1 MDDAF
6 LQMLR
11 DWQTYYF
18 LTGSASAGLIGL
30 LFVAVSLATTVVT
43 PTSTTGTTE
52 GVHTWATPI
61 IVHFSGALFI
71 SALLIMPTL
80 TPASLG
86 VILTLAAI
94 ACLVY
99 LARTAVRLGR
109 QQSSYPVDTGDW
121 IWNIVIPV
129 AGHLLILGTALT
141 LLANTSQ
148 NLNAVAV
155 AVAALIATG
164 IRNTWDLTVWLAAQ
178 RGGG

>member
-30 LFVAVSLATTVVT
+30 LFVAISLGTGIASSDPTVATKA
-43 PTSTTGTTE
+43 
-52 GVHTWATPI
+52 WATPI

-80 TPASLG
+80 TPSALG
-86 VILTLAAI
+86 SVLTLAAI

-99 LARTAVRLGR
+99 LARTAVR
-109 QQSSYPVDTGDW
+109 
-121 IWNIVIPV
+121 
-129 AGHLLILGTALT
+129 
-141 LLANTSQ
+141 
-148 NLNAVAV
+148 
-155 AVAALIATG
+155 
-164 IRNTWDLTVWLAAQ
+164 
-178 RGGG
+178 